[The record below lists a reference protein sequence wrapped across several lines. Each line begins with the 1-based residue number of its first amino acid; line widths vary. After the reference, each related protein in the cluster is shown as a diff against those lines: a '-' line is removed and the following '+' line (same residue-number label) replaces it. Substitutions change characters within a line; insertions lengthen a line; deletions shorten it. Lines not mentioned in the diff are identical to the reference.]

1 MLCALRYWQQ
11 QNLVIKYDK
20 LSHSS
25 PSWLPVSSPKGQ
37 GQLVAGLQDRGTHQL
52 PALHQSRRAPRS
64 FQKEE
69 TVHGMGWI
77 IRQSRYNITMKRRQT
92 NHLFCHL
99 NYSVSISLQA
109 AAHGVFLHKPYVPHW
124 DQSSNKKGTKA
135 APSLFSLTCS
145 QENLAR
151 AKWRQLGSKHDHLF
165 LRVSNT
171 LPLHP
176 NIPRYGNISSFHGNT
191 PAPTLWF
198 TGRG

>member
-1 MLCALRYWQQ
+1 M
-11 QNLVIKYDK
+11 IKYDK

-92 NHLFCHL
+92 NHLLCHL

-109 AAHGVFLHKPYVPHW
+109 AAHGVFCTSPMCLTGIRAATKREAKQLLHY
-124 DQSSNKKGTKA
+124 
-135 APSLFSLTCS
+135 F
-145 QENLAR
+145 
-151 AKWRQLGSKHDHLF
+151 
-165 LRVSNT
+165 
-171 LPLHP
+171 PLHAARKTWP
-176 NIPRYGNISSFHGNT
+176 VLNEDSMVQNMIICSSE
-191 PAPTLWF
+191 
-198 TGRG
+198 